1 MKYAMVIFESDKET
15 EQPSEA
21 ELEFA
26 AVARWWADLK
36 AEGKI
41 VTSARLKP
49 TRPVTSVSWPDS
61 KPILTAML
69 TDGPYLEAKESV
81 AGFALL
87 DVEGYDEAMQ
97 IVASLPPATR
107 PGMRIEVRRV
117 VER

>member
-1 MKYAMVIFESDKET
+1 MKYAMVIFESDGET

-21 ELEFA
+21 EREFA
-26 AVARWWADLK
+26 AVARWWADLQ
-36 AEGKI
+36 AEGTI
-41 VTSARLKP
+41 ITSARLGS
-49 TRPVTSVSWPDS
+49 TRPVTSISWSDR

-97 IVASLPPATR
+97 VVASLPLATR

>member
-1 MKYAMVIFESDKET
+1 MKYAMLIFESNEET

-21 ELEFA
+21 ERDFA
-26 AVARWWADLK
+26 TVARWWADLK

-41 VTSARLKP
+41 VTSARLVS
-49 TRPVTSVSWPDS
+49 TRPVTSLSWPNS
-61 KPILTAML
+61 ESILTAML

-87 DVEGYDEAMQ
+87 NVPGYDEAMQ
-97 IVASLPPATR
+97 IVASLPPAAR